1 MELHQTKLAAE
12 QTELRLKQVETESK
26 QKLDQLQELKCK
38 VGSLITRFGVK
49 TFLAKDVI
57 NMRTMKERKN
67 SDRFGRINFT
77 SNALRT
83 VVDNR

>member
-57 NMRTMKERKN
+57 NMRTVSVKT
-67 SDRFGRINFT
+67 RIVL
-77 SNALRT
+77 AELILPQMH
-83 VVDNR
+83 